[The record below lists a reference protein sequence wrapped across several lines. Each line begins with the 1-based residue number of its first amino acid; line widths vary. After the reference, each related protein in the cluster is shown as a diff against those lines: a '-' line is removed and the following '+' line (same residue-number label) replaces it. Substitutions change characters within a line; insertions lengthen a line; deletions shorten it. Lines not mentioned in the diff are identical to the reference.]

1 MREMIYY
8 PGFEVKNET
17 WLKFAL
23 LYLDCIR
30 PIIPYTIA
38 PEEEY
43 ISDTFLKI
51 MGETDLVR
59 PYRPDFNEGMC
70 ASELACTEFE
80 RYLQHPERYARFF
93 GQPYAS
99 RLIDKWKLPQ
109 YQDCTL
115 FEGKYSYEF
124 FRFCIENQIASPCI
138 EGIRISNDLAYV
150 YMSFLADVVS
160 RNNEMEMITDEK
172 RYTQM
177 LLKNPQLTSSSRR
190 AYEHTVKNELTLALP
205 DHLSE
210 IPIQEIIDLRKDKD
224 FNSAR
229 TEYVKQ
235 LSKMV
240 DSKEGRRPYGK
251 LEDMLRC
258 EKEYLQICGSVFCM
272 IASATLTA
280 INIGAAV
287 QNGQP
292 VDWISVAASTYLDAK
307 GVNDGFWG
315 MRKFADELKS
325 KRLARKYIAKLDAL
339 NSKYL

>member
-1 MREMIYY
+1 MKDMIYY
-8 PGFEVKNET
+8 PGFEVKDET

-30 PIIPYTIA
+30 PIIPRTIA

-43 ISDTFLKI
+43 ISEAFLRI

-59 PYRPDFNEGMC
+59 PYRPDYNEGMC

-93 GQPYAS
+93 GHQHAN
-99 RLIDKWKLPQ
+99 RLIEKWKLPL

-115 FEGKYSYEF
+115 FEGKYSEEF
-124 FRFCIENQIASPCI
+124 FRFCIENRIASPCT
-138 EGIRISNDLAYV
+138 EGIKISNDLAYV
-150 YMSFLADVVS
+150 YMSFLADIIS
-160 RNNEMEMITDEK
+160 RNNEMEMITDDQ

-177 LLKNPQLTSSSRR
+177 LLKNPQLASSSRR
-190 AYEHTVKNELTLALP
+190 AYAHTVKNELILALP
-205 DHLSE
+205 DDLSN
-210 IPIQEIIDLRKDKD
+210 IPIQEIINLRNNKD

-229 TEYVKQ
+229 TEYVKH
-235 LSKMV
+235 LSEMV
-240 DSKEGRRPYGK
+240 ASKEGRQPYGK

-280 INIGAAV
+280 ISVRAAIV
-287 QNGQP
+287 NGQP
-292 VDWISVAASTYLDAK
+292 IDWISVAASTYLDVK
-307 GVNDGFWG
+307 GMGDGLWG
-315 MRKFADELKS
+315 IRKFVDELES
-325 KRLARKYIAKLDAL
+325 KRLARKYIAKLGTL
-339 NSKYL
+339 NSTYL

>member
-1 MREMIYY
+1 MSDMIYY
-8 PGFEVKNET
+8 PGFEVKDET

-23 LYLDCIR
+23 LYLDRIR

-38 PEEEY
+38 PKERY
-43 ISDTFLKI
+43 ISETFLRI

-59 PYRPDFNEGMC
+59 PYKPDFNEGMC

-99 RLIDKWKLPQ
+99 RLIDKWKLPK

-124 FRFCIENQIASPCI
+124 FRFCIENQIASPCR
-138 EGIRISNDLAYV
+138 EGIKISNDLAYV
-150 YMSFLADVVS
+150 YMSFLADVIS
-160 RNNEMEMITDEK
+160 RNNEMEMITDEQ

-210 IPIQEIIDLRKDKD
+210 IPIQEIIELRKDKD

-240 DSKEGRRPYGK
+240 DSKEGRRPYGR

-280 INIGAAV
+280 ISIGAAV
-287 QNGQP
+287 ENGQA

-315 MRKFADELKS
+315 MREFVDELKS
-325 KRLARKYIAKLDAL
+325 KRLARKYIAKLGTL

>member
-1 MREMIYY
+1 MRDMIYY
-8 PGFEVKNET
+8 PGFEVKDET

-23 LYLDCIR
+23 LYLDRIR

-38 PEEEY
+38 PKERY
-43 ISDTFLKI
+43 ISETFLRI

-59 PYRPDFNEGMC
+59 PYIPDFNEGMC

-124 FRFCIENQIASPCI
+124 FRFCIDNQIASPCM
-138 EGIRISNDLAYV
+138 EGIKISNDLAYV
-150 YMSFLADVVS
+150 YMSFLADVIS
-160 RNNEMEMITDEK
+160 RNNEMEMITDEQ
-172 RYTQM
+172 RYTQI

-190 AYEHTVKNELTLALP
+190 AYAHTVKNELTLALP

-280 INIGAAV
+280 ISIGAAV
-287 QNGQP
+287 ENGQP

-307 GVNDGFWG
+307 GVNDGFGG
-315 MRKFADELKS
+315 MREFVDELKS
-325 KRLARKYIAKLDAL
+325 KRLARKYIAKLGTL

>member
-8 PGFEVKNET
+8 PGFEVKDET

-23 LYLDCIR
+23 LYLDRIR

-38 PEEEY
+38 PKERY
-43 ISDTFLKI
+43 ISETFLRI

-59 PYRPDFNEGMC
+59 PYKPDFNEGMC

-99 RLIDKWKLPQ
+99 RLIEKWKLPQ

-124 FRFCIENQIASPCI
+124 FRFCIENQIASPCR
-138 EGIRISNDLAYV
+138 EGIKISNDLAYV
-150 YMSFLADVVS
+150 YMSFLADVIS
-160 RNNEMEMITDEK
+160 RNNEMEMITDEQ

-190 AYEHTVKNELTLALP
+190 AYAHTVKNELTLALP
-205 DHLSE
+205 DNLSK
-210 IPIQEIIDLRKDKD
+210 IPIQEVINLRKDKD

-229 TEYVKQ
+229 TEYVKH
-235 LSKMV
+235 LSRMV
-240 DSKEGRRPYGK
+240 DSKEGRRPYSR
-251 LEDMLRC
+251 LEDMLCC
-258 EKEYLQICGSVFCM
+258 EKEYLLICGSVFCM

-280 INIGAAV
+280 ISICAAV
-287 QNGQP
+287 ENGQP
-292 VDWISVAASTYLDAK
+292 VDWISAAASTCLDVK
-307 GVNDGFWG
+307 GVNEGFWG
-315 MRKFADELKS
+315 MREFVYELKS
-325 KRLARKYIAKLDAL
+325 KKLARKYIAKLGAL
-339 NSKYL
+339 NGKYL

>member
-8 PGFEVKNET
+8 PGFEVKDET

-23 LYLDCIR
+23 LYLDRIR

-38 PEEEY
+38 PKERY
-43 ISDTFLKI
+43 ISETFLRI

-59 PYRPDFNEGMC
+59 PYKPDFNEGMC

-115 FEGKYSYEF
+115 FEGKYTNEF
-124 FRFCIENQIASPCI
+124 FGFCIENQIASPCM
-138 EGIRISNDLAYV
+138 EGIKISNDLAYV
-150 YMSFLADVVS
+150 YMSFLADVIS
-160 RNNEMEMITDEK
+160 RNNEMEMITDEQ

-280 INIGAAV
+280 ISIGAAV

-292 VDWISVAASTYLDAK
+292 VDWISVAASTYLDAT

-325 KRLARKYIAKLDAL
+325 KRLARKYIAKLDTL

>member
-1 MREMIYY
+1 MRDMIYY
-8 PGFEVKNET
+8 PGFEVKDET

-23 LYLDCIR
+23 LYLDRIR

-38 PEEEY
+38 PKERY
-43 ISDTFLKI
+43 ISETFLMI

-59 PYRPDFNEGMC
+59 PYMPDFNEGMC
-70 ASELACTEFE
+70 ASELACAEFE

-124 FRFCIENQIASPCI
+124 FRFCIDNQIASPCM
-138 EGIRISNDLAYV
+138 EGIKISNDLAYV
-150 YMSFLADVVS
+150 YMSFLADVIS
-160 RNNEMEMITDEK
+160 RNNEMEMITDEQ

-190 AYEHTVKNELTLALP
+190 AYAHTVKNELTLALP

-240 DSKEGRRPYGK
+240 DSKEGRRPYGR

-258 EKEYLQICGSVFCM
+258 EKEYLQICGSIFCM

-280 INIGAAV
+280 ISIGAAV
-287 QNGQP
+287 ENGQP

-315 MRKFADELKS
+315 MREFVDEIKS
-325 KRLARKYIAKLDAL
+325 KRLARKYIAKLGTL

>member
-8 PGFEVKNET
+8 PGFEVKDET

-43 ISDTFLKI
+43 ISDTFLTI

-99 RLIDKWKLPQ
+99 KLIDKWKLPQ

-115 FEGKYSYEF
+115 FEGKYSDEF
-124 FRFCIENQIASPCI
+124 FRFCIENQIASPCM
-138 EGIRISNDLAYV
+138 EGIKISNDLAYV
-150 YMSFLADVVS
+150 YMSFLADVIS
-160 RNNEMEMITDEK
+160 RNNEMEMITDEQ

-177 LLKNPQLTSSSRR
+177 LLKKPNLSSSSRR
-190 AYEHTVKNELTLALP
+190 AYAHTVKNELTLVLP

-210 IPIQEIIDLRKDKD
+210 IPIQEIFDLRKDKD

-235 LSKMV
+235 LSKLI
-240 DSKEGRRPYGK
+240 DSKEGRRSYGK
-251 LEDMLRC
+251 MEDMLRC
-258 EKEYLQICGSVFCM
+258 EKEYLQICGSIFCM

-280 INIGAAV
+280 ISIGAAV
-287 QNGQP
+287 ENGQP
-292 VDWISVAASTYLDAK
+292 VDWISAAASTCLDVK
-307 GVNDGFWG
+307 GVSDGFWG
-315 MRKFADELKS
+315 MKEFADELQS
-325 KRLARKYIAKLDAL
+325 KRLARKYIAKLGTL

>member
-8 PGFEVKNET
+8 PGFEVKDET

-224 FNSAR
+224 F
-229 TEYVKQ
+229 
-235 LSKMV
+235 
-240 DSKEGRRPYGK
+240 
-251 LEDMLRC
+251 LR
-258 EKEYLQICGSVFCM
+258 
-272 IASATLTA
+272 
-280 INIGAAV
+280 
-287 QNGQP
+287 
-292 VDWISVAASTYLDAK
+292 
-307 GVNDGFWG
+307 
-315 MRKFADELKS
+315 
-325 KRLARKYIAKLDAL
+325 
-339 NSKYL
+339 